1 MFTGH
6 LKGTV
11 AAALAGSVAWA
22 AYKSGGALLA
32 GAWLALFCVGLIGAF
47 WIHAYRKSADVFHDP
62 AVSTLVFPP
71 ESKFQSSV
79 MPRH

>member
-6 LKGTV
+6 LRST
-11 AAALAGSVAWA
+11 AALALAAAVAWA
-22 AYKSGGALLA
+22 AYERSGALLA
-32 GAWLALFCVGLIGAF
+32 GAWLALVGLGWVGYA
-47 WIHAYRKSADVFHDP
+47 WISAARRRADVLHDP

-79 MPRH
+79 MQRH